1 MALIKCPECGQE
13 VSNLAPACIHCGY
26 PLAEEQTQ
34 EPQYPKTA
42 QAKPVVA
49 KAPLTK
55 KQKFVVVTCI
65 IMVLLVAY
73 FGLFHLGTEEQ
84 YTYDLV
90 VANISSFKNP
100 KRVDVLSGTAGWM
113 EEDHEPYAF
122 VCISATNSYGAEVTG
137 YYCLHPDG
145 ISDVSDDSYM
155 VKLCKED
162 DLNVGNINR
171 RLAIYWL
178 FH

>member
-13 VSNLAPACIHCGY
+13 VSNIAPTCIHCGY
-26 PLAEEQTQ
+26 PLNEEQTDMQ
-34 EPQYPKTA
+34 SQQVTTPA
-42 QAKPVVA
+42 GKPNRE
-49 KAPLTK
+49 PLTK
-55 KQKFVVVTCI
+55 KKKIIIAVCCI
-65 IMVLLVAY
+65 AVLLIGN
-73 FGLFHLGTEEQ
+73 FSLFHLGKDEQ

-90 VANISSFKNP
+90 IANIGSFKNP

-113 EEDHEPYAF
+113 EEDHEPYTF
-122 VCISATNSYGAEVTG
+122 VCITSTNSYGAEVTG

-145 ISDVSDDSYM
+145 ISDVSDESYM

-162 DLNVGNINR
+162 DLNVGCINR

>member
-1 MALIKCPECGQE
+1 MALINCPECGQE
-13 VSNLAPACIHCGY
+13 VSNLAPTCIHCGY
-26 PLAEEQTQ
+26 PLNEEQVDIVSQQVDTAANK
-34 EPQYPKTA
+34 PKSIH
-42 QAKPVVA
+42 
-49 KAPLTK
+49 LTK
-55 KQKFVVVTCI
+55 KKKIIIAICCI
-65 IMVLLVAY
+65 TLLLIGY
-73 FGLFHLGTEEQ
+73 FSLFHLGDEEQ

-90 VANISSFKNP
+90 IANISSFKSP
-100 KRVDVLSGTAGWM
+100 KQVDILSGTAGWM

-145 ISDVSDDSYM
+145 ISDVSDESYM
-155 VKLCKED
+155 VKLCKKD
-162 DLNVGNINR
+162 DLNVGSINR

>member
-13 VSNLAPACIHCGY
+13 VSNLATACIHCGY
-26 PLAEEQTQ
+26 PLNEEQIDTA
-34 EPQYPKTA
+34 PQQVNT
-42 QAKPVVA
+42 PVDNPERE
-49 KAPLTK
+49 PLTK
-55 KQKFVVVTCI
+55 KKKIIIAVCCI
-65 IMVLLVAY
+65 AVLLIGY
-73 FGLFHLGTEEQ
+73 FGLFHLGEDEQ

-90 VANISSFKNP
+90 IANISSFKSP

-113 EEDHEPYAF
+113 EECHEPYAF
-122 VCISATNSYGAEVTG
+122 VCISATNSYGAEIAG
-137 YYCLHPDG
+137 YYCLHPDA

-171 RLAIYWL
+171 RLSIYWL

>member
-1 MALIKCPECGQE
+1 MALIRCPECGQE
-13 VSNLAPACIHCGY
+13 VSNLAPTCIHCGY
-26 PLAEEQTQ
+26 PLNEEQIDTVSQ
-34 EPQYPKTA
+34 QVDTPAKKPKSE
-42 QAKPVVA
+42 
-49 KAPLTK
+49 PLTK
-55 KQKFVVVTCI
+55 KKKIIIAVCCI
-65 IMVLLVAY
+65 AVLLISY
-73 FGLFHLGTEEQ
+73 FSLFHLGEDEQ

-90 VANISSFKNP
+90 IANISSFKSP
-100 KRVDVLSGTAGWM
+100 KQVDILSGTAGWM

-145 ISDVSDDSYM
+145 ISDVSDESYM
-155 VKLCKED
+155 VKLCKKD
-162 DLNVGNINR
+162 DLNVGSINR

>member
-13 VSNLAPACIHCGY
+13 ASNLAPACIHCGY
-26 PLAEEQTQ
+26 PLNEEQIDTA
-34 EPQYPKTA
+34 PQQVNTSANTPKRE
-42 QAKPVVA
+42 
-49 KAPLTK
+49 PLTK
-55 KQKFVVVTCI
+55 KKKIIIAVCCI
-65 IMVLLVAY
+65 VVLLIGY
-73 FGLFHLGTEEQ
+73 FGLFHLGEDEQ

-90 VANISSFKNP
+90 IANISSFKSP

-137 YYCLHPDG
+137 FYCLHPDA